1 VRLVR
6 SSLLLAALS
15 AAACGD
21 QGASIAI
28 GTFRSCR
35 GRPVSPPQAQGWR
48 HTSTSILVTPA
59 GAANH
64 SAQDLLTPDSV
75 VASLGGKFAY
85 GTISRDLED
94 EDVRVL
100 LDTCDGWRD
109 LGVHA
114 TSSDGRVTVPVG
126 VALGP
131 GVYEAR
137 LQVLGDGS
145 GTVAFLWVLPAGT
158 RVTLTDI
165 DGTMTES
172 DSELFLQVLD
182 GSHVPV
188 PYPGAVDL
196 TAAHA
201 ERGWLVVYLTGRP
214 YWLMQVTRDWLS
226 TLAFAPGPLHVTDSN
241 DQALPTE
248 SGVGEFKRLWIGTLT
263 AQGYLVDVAYG
274 NAATDIYAYLGA
286 GLPSSRVWII
296 GANGG
301 TGGTHAVEGTWE
313 PRAAEVQSLPVVEQ
327 PFNR

>member
-1 VRLVR
+1 MLV
-6 SSLLLAALS
+6 ALW
-15 AAACGD
+15 AAACGSE
-21 QGASIAI
+21 GAPIDTAK
-28 GTFRSCR
+28 FRTCR

-75 VASLGGKFAY
+75 SASLGGKFTY

-100 LDTCDGWRD
+100 LDTCDEWHD
-109 LGVHA
+109 LGVHT
-114 TSSDGRVTVPVG
+114 TSSDGRVTVSVG

-145 GTVAFLWVLPAGT
+145 DTVAFLWVLPAGT
-158 RVTLTDI
+158 RITLTDI

-172 DSELFLQVLD
+172 DSQLFMQILD

-201 ERGWLVVYLTGRP
+201 ARGWLVVYLTGRP
-214 YWLMQVTRDWLS
+214 YWLTQLTRDWLS
-226 TLAFAPGPLHVTDSN
+226 TLAFAPGPLRVTDSN
-241 DQALPTE
+241 EQALPTE
-248 SGVGEFKRLWIGTLT
+248 TGVGEFKRLWIGTL
-263 AQGYLVDVAYG
+263 AAHGYRVDFAYG
-274 NAATDIYAYLGA
+274 NAGTDVYAYLGA
-286 GLPSSRVWII
+286 GVPSSQVWII

-301 TGGTHAVEGTWE
+301 ASGTHAAEGTWE
-313 PRAAEVQSLPVVEQ
+313 PRAAEVQALPVVEQ
-327 PFNR
+327 PFEW